1 MARFF
6 LTKVWGFSPETD
18 PALGF
23 SSEGGRNKFLKESK
37 PGDWVIFAGTMTS
50 PTPPQC
56 QGRLMGMVQLGTQEV
71 EVEPLLREIGVEIP
85 KEDYHEDGKYR
96 WPFGLPVIKAKKFV
110 DPPKVIDIFGDNL
123 SGTDWA
129 AYAIDIEQRRGAEVV
144 AKIKTLATEPVMVP
158 EIPAII
164 RQRERQRALQ
174 LRGGEGGTGPGPS
187 TSRAGS
193 ERDTGA
199 ACAYLLSL
207 VGAPFGSRPVF
218 KIGYAIDVNCR
229 VAELNKGL
237 VTGVTGYSWKLESHQ
252 LFTSEKQA
260 FNFEQILHKRLRP
273 HLVDGEREI
282 YRVARRADIDT
293 VWLDVF
299 QVADWAICPDGDLEG
314 EAGDET

>member
-1 MARFF
+1 MARLF
-6 LTKVWGFSPETD
+6 LTKVWGFSPDEH
-18 PALGF
+18 PVLGF

-37 PGDWVIFAGTMTS
+37 PGDWVIFAGTLTF
-50 PTPPQC
+50 PTPSQC
-56 QGRLMGMVQLGTQEV
+56 QGRMMGMVQLGTQEI

-85 KEDYHEDGKYR
+85 KEDYDEEGQYR

-110 DPPKVIDIFGDNL
+110 QSPKVIDIFGDNL

-144 AKIKTLATEPVMVP
+144 AKINALATEPIMVP
-158 EIPAII
+158 EVPAIV

-174 LRGGEGGTGPGPS
+174 LIGGGSVTGPGPS

-193 ERDTGA
+193 ERETGA

-218 KIGYAIDVNCR
+218 KVGYAIDVNNR

-237 VTGVTGYSWKLESHQ
+237 VTVVTGYSWKLESHQ
-252 LFTSEKQA
+252 PFTSEKHA

-273 HLVDGEREI
+273 YLVDGEREI
-282 YRVARRADIDT
+282 YRIPRKSDIDT
-293 VWLDVF
+293 VWFDVF
-299 QVADWAICPDGDLEG
+299 QMADWAI
-314 EAGDET
+314 T